1 MTMLRACA
9 WLLILAGSVTAAE
22 IGHPRKVTLARVP
35 DGGIQ
40 PQIAMDEKGAIQLI
54 YFKGDPGNGDLYYAR
69 SRDGGATF
77 SKAVRVNSVPG
88 SAVAT
93 GNIRGARIAVGKN
106 GRVHVAWNG
115 SHALTPGPPM
125 ARSLC
130 CTRGS
135 MTPERLS
142 SRNAT

>member
-1 MTMLRACA
+1 MLRACV
-9 WLLILAGSVTAAE
+9 WLLILAVSAAAAE
-22 IGHPRKVTLARVP
+22 MDQPRKVTLSRVP

-40 PQIAMDEKGAIQLI
+40 PQVAMDQKGAIQLV
-54 YFKGDPGNGDLYYAR
+54 YFKGDPGNGDLYYAC

-106 GRVHVAWNG
+106 ARVHVAWNV
-115 SHALTPGPPM
+115 SRAHARTGLWQG
-125 ARSLC
+125 A
-130 CTRGS
+130 
-135 MTPERLS
+135 
-142 SRNAT
+142 NAVHAPQ